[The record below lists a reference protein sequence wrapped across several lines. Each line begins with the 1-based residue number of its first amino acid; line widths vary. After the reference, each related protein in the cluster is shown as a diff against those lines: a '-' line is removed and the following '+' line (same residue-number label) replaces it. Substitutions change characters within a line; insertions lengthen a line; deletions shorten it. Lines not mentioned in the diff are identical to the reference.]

1 MKFNTKP
8 ITEKYYNQV
17 FITAKVDPNDADYVV
32 KNSKMSEDDFD
43 ELFETFI
50 KLGNIVG
57 VRHGLK
63 NLFEQLK
70 YDDDD
75 VKYAFSNILYTF
87 LPTTEYS
94 DYGNNLFGHTIVELI
109 VTYYDSTGNS
119 FEVDI
124 SKPIENV

>member
-8 ITEKYYNQV
+8 ITEKYFNQV

-43 ELFETFI
+43 DLFETFI

-57 VRHGLK
+57 VRHGLE

-94 DYGNNLFGHTIVELI
+94 DYGYNSFGHTIVELI

-124 SKPIENV
+124 SKPIENI

>member
-8 ITEKYYNQV
+8 ITEKYFNQV
-17 FITAKVDPNDADYVV
+17 FIIAKVDPNDADYVV

-43 ELFETFI
+43 DLFETFI

-57 VRHGLK
+57 VRNGLENIYK
-63 NLFEQLK
+63 QLE
-70 YDDDD
+70 DEDDD
-75 VKYAFSNILYTF
+75 VIDAFSGSLYKF

-94 DYGNNLFGHTIVELI
+94 NYGNNLFGHTIVELI
-109 VTYYDSTGNS
+109 ITYYDSTGNY

-124 SKPIENV
+124 SNPLENI

>member
-8 ITEKYYNQV
+8 ITEKYFNQV

-43 ELFETFI
+43 DLFETFI

-75 VKYAFSNILYTF
+75 VIDAFSDSLYKF

-94 DYGNNLFGHTIVELI
+94 DYGYNSFGHTLVELI
-109 VTYYDSTGNS
+109 ITFYDSTGNS

-124 SKPIENV
+124 SNPLENI

>member
-8 ITEKYYNQV
+8 ITEKYFNQV

-43 ELFETFI
+43 DLFETFI

-57 VRHGLK
+57 ARHGLENIYK
-63 NLFEQLK
+63 QLE
-70 YDDDD
+70 DEDDD
-75 VKYAFSNILYTF
+75 VIDAFSDSLYKF

-94 DYGNNLFGHTIVELI
+94 NYGNNPFGHTLVEI
-109 VTYYDSTGNS
+109 IITYYDSTGNS

-124 SKPIENV
+124 SKPIVNI

>member
-8 ITEKYYNQV
+8 STEKYFNQV
-17 FITAKVDPNDADYVV
+17 LITAKVDPNDADYVV

-43 ELFETFI
+43 DLFETFI
-50 KLGNIVG
+50 KLRNIVG

-75 VKYAFSNILYTF
+75 VKYAFSDSLYKF

-94 DYGNNLFGHTIVELI
+94 NYGNNPFGHTLVELI
-109 VTYYDSTGNS
+109 ITYYDFTGNS

-124 SKPIENV
+124 SNPLENI